1 MENNNTN
8 PLALL
13 KESLSFLANSNHI
26 IAVNFLL
33 NITHD
38 VIMLFLIR
46 SIPIIILVYS
56 NIISNH
62 KDLVEIYNISIDC
75 AKILVI
81 IVTLQFFC
89 NMKDSYI
96 INILNDSISVFKD
109 DLVKKINIPYN
120 LREFTSTYKWTI
132 IITTIIIFE
141 IVIAYKIIEYITIN
155 IILESYYIDY
165 KTSQYIIN
173 NGNTLIYYASII
185 GITIS
190 TTIFT
195 IINTIYNA
203 FFNSKKNR

>member
-62 KDLVEIYNISIDC
+62 KDLVEIYNISIGC
-75 AKILVI
+75 VKILVT

-109 DLVKKINIPYN
+109 DLVKKINVPYN
-120 LREFTSTYKWTI
+120 LWEFTATYKWTI
-132 IITTIIIFE
+132 IITNIIILE
-141 IVIAYKIIEYITIN
+141 IVIAYKIIQYITID
-155 IILESYYIDY
+155 IIIKSNGIDHN
-165 KTSQYIIN
+165 TLQYINN
-173 NGNTLIYYASII
+173 NGNALIYYATII
-185 GITIS
+185 GITI
-190 TTIFT
+190 TTILF
-195 IINTIYNA
+195 IVIGGIYNTI
-203 FFNSKKNR
+203 FKSKNR